1 MTFLVFMY
9 TDSKAGFTY
18 SSGVDTDPDWAPF
31 INYNIPNMQHE
42 YFSIH
47 LVHVY
52 ELQNYVNCH
61 NPIFVLLEMIKNV
74 V

>member
-1 MTFLVFMY
+1 MY
-9 TDSKAGFTY
+9 TDSKAGLTY

-31 INYNIPNMQHE
+31 INYNIHNMQHE
-42 YFSIH
+42 YFSIK
-47 LVHVY
+47 LGY
-52 ELQNYVNCH
+52 MNLQNYVNYH